1 MPCYAVARQGLVWK
15 RRQQKKGS
23 MDRNGAIG
31 EAVLPRQATVLC
43 PLRGGGEGVCVPCIC
58 RCFRSE
64 SSFTDRYPGGCVLIP
79 QGGLQGLMLYIY
91 ILKLFHQCFFVISL
105 STSSLSSS
113 LPPSTDTVYIHPRL
127 KTGRLEM
134 VDVEMPTCRGR
145 LGAIGYR
152 HGAVR

>member
-1 MPCYAVARQGLVWK
+1 MCPVFVDASEASVHLLMGTQAAVYYFPRGFTVGY
-15 RRQQKKGS
+15 QQTYMITLS
-23 MDRNGAIG
+23 SR
-31 EAVLPRQATVLC
+31 LPSTYHL
-43 PLRGGGEGVCVPCIC
+43 
-58 RCFRSE
+58 
-64 SSFTDRYPGGCVLIP
+64 D
-79 QGGLQGLMLYIY
+79 YIY
-91 ILKLFHQCFFVISL
+91 HYHSL
-105 STSSLSSS
+105 PS